1 MRWFHSYLSGR
12 TQSVLIDGC
21 LSPPLEIECGVP
33 QGSILGPL
41 LYIMFTNEIPDLA
54 HNHPVSYHEPQ
65 PTRSPCGST
74 VCYVDDGTYLVGHAD
89 PLIPSQKLTDQYNKI
104 ADYMAANNLVINA
117 EKTHL
122 VVMGTKSTAAK
133 RNDVSLVAGSHTVSP
148 SMTEKL
154 LGAHISQD
162 LKWKHHILVS
172 EDSLVKQLLSRVNG
186 LAMLS
191 PRASLETRLM
201 VANGIIMSK
210 LCYLIQLW
218 GGCENYLA
226 KQLQVLQNRAAR
238 LVTGNGWF
246 TTKRKLLKTCKWLSI
261 NKLIV
266 FQSIIATHKIVIN
279 NSPYHLATRISTTH
293 PRWTRQATTGCIRFG
308 ETFSANQSLVKTSF
322 CYRTV
327 SQYNSI
333 PASIRSIR
341 SIATFKSKLKK
352 WVEVNVPID

>member
-1 MRWFHSYLSGR
+1 M
-12 TQSVLIDGC
+12 
-21 LSPPLEIECGVP
+21 
-33 QGSILGPL
+33 
-41 LYIMFTNEIPDLA
+41 
-54 HNHPVSYHEPQ
+54 
-65 PTRSPCGST
+65 
-74 VCYVDDGTYLVGHAD
+74 DDGTYSVGHAD
-89 PLIPSQKLTDQYNKI
+89 PLILSQKLTDQYNKI

-122 VVMGTKSTAAK
+122 VVMGTKSTATK
-133 RNDVSLVAGSHTVSP
+133 RNDVSLVAGSHTVLP

-172 EDSLVKQLLSRVNG
+172 EDSLVKQLISRVNG

-201 VANGIIMSK
+201 DANGIIMSK

-246 TTKRKLLKTCKWLSI
+246 TPKKKLLKTCKWLSI
-261 NKLIV
+261 NQLI
-266 FQSIIATHKIVIN
+266 FYQSIVAAHKIVTT
-279 NSPYHLATRISTTH
+279 NSPHHLATRMTTTH
-293 PRWTRQATTGCIRFG
+293 PRRTRQATTGCIRFG
-308 ETFSANQSLVKTSF
+308 ENFSANQSLVKTSF
-322 CYRTV
+322 CYRATT
-327 SQYNSI
+327 QYNSI

-352 WVEVNVPID
+352 WVEINVPIDKVS